1 LVLLIITENPIPH
14 QPVLSHQMNLS
25 QYIDHTNLKPIAT
38 KEDIHLI
45 CKEAIEHNFKAV
57 CISPYYLDIAYKE
70 LKESKVKV
78 CTVVGFPFGY
88 SHVATKMEAISKAIN
103 GGADELDVVVNLSAV
118 KNKDWDTV
126 ESEIDSITTVTK
138 LKGNKVLKL
147 ILETAY
153 LDREELEILC
163 NLCIKSNVD
172 FAKTSTGY
180 ASSGANIEDVIF
192 MKSILGDK
200 VAIKASGGIKD
211 AIFAKKLIEA
221 GASRLGTSSGTKLI
235 YN

>member
-1 LVLLIITENPIPH
+1 
-14 QPVLSHQMNLS
+14 MNLN
-25 QYIDHTNLKPIAT
+25 QFIDHTNLKPIAT
-38 KEDIHLI
+38 QEDIKTL
-45 CKEAIEHNFKAV
+45 CQEAVEYNFKAV
-57 CISPYYLDIAYKE
+57 CISPYYLDIAQRE
-70 LKESKVKV
+70 LKDSDVSL
-78 CTVVGFPFGY
+78 CTVIGFPFGY
-88 SHVATKMEAISKAIN
+88 NHVATKMEAISKAIN
-103 GGADELDVVVNLSAV
+103 GGADELDIVVNLSAI
-118 KNKDWDTV
+118 KSQDWDTV

-153 LDREELEILC
+153 LNREELERLC

-180 ASSGANIEDVIF
+180 APTGANLDDVIF

-211 AIFAKKLIEA
+211 ITFAKSLIDA
-221 GASRLGTSSGTKLI
+221 GATRLGTSSGKKLI
-235 YN
+235 SF

>member
-1 LVLLIITENPIPH
+1 
-14 QPVLSHQMNLS
+14 MNLN
-25 QYIDHTNLKPIAT
+25 QFIDHTNLKPTAT
-38 KEDIHLI
+38 QEDIKILS
-45 CKEAIEHNFKAV
+45 KEAIEYNFKAV
-57 CISPYYLDIAYKE
+57 CVSPYYLDIARRE
-70 LKESKVKV
+70 LKNSDVKL
-78 CTVVGFPFGY
+78 CTVIGFPFGY

-103 GGADELDVVVNLSAV
+103 EGADELDVVVNLSAV
-118 KNKDWDTV
+118 KNQDWDTV

-153 LDREELEILC
+153 LNREELERLC

-180 ASSGANIEDVIF
+180 APSGAKLEDIVF
-192 MKSILGDK
+192 MKSILGDT

-211 AIFAKKLIEA
+211 SSFANALIEA
-221 GASRLGTSSGTKLI
+221 GATRLGTSSGKNLI
-235 YN
+235 SI

>member
-1 LVLLIITENPIPH
+1 
-14 QPVLSHQMNLS
+14 MNINR
-25 QYIDHTNLKPIAT
+25 YIDHTNLKPTAT
-38 KEDIHLI
+38 KEDIIQL
-45 CKEAIEHNFKAV
+45 CKDAKEHNFKAV
-57 CISPYYLDIAYKE
+57 CVAPYYLDLAKKQL
-70 LKESKVKV
+70 LKTEVKV
-78 CTVVGFPFGY
+78 CTVIGFPFGY
-88 SHVATKMEAISKAIN
+88 DHVATKMEAISKAIN

-118 KNKDWDTV
+118 KNGDWEVV

-153 LDREELEILC
+153 LNREELERLC

-180 ASSGANIEDVIF
+180 APSGANLEDVIF

-200 VAIKASGGIKD
+200 VKIKASGGIKD
-211 AIFAKKLIEA
+211 SEFAEKLVSA
-221 GASRLGTSSGTKLI
+221 GATRLGTSSGIKIITHQ
-235 YN
+235 

>member
-1 LVLLIITENPIPH
+1 
-14 QPVLSHQMNLS
+14 MNLN
-25 QYIDHTNLKPIAT
+25 QFIDHTNLKPTAT
-38 KEDIHLI
+38 QEDIKILS
-45 CKEAIEHNFKAV
+45 KEAIEYNFKAV
-57 CISPYYLDIAYKE
+57 CVSPYYLDIARRE
-70 LKESKVKV
+70 LKNSDVKL
-78 CTVVGFPFGY
+78 CTVIGFPFGY

-103 GGADELDVVVNLSAV
+103 EGADELDVVVNLSAV
-118 KNKDWDTV
+118 KNQDWDTV

-153 LDREELEILC
+153 LNREELERLC

-180 ASSGANIEDVIF
+180 APSGAKLEDIVF
-192 MKSILGDK
+192 MKSILGDT

-211 AIFAKKLIEA
+211 SNFANALIEA
-221 GASRLGTSSGTKLI
+221 GATRLGTSSGKNLI
-235 YN
+235 SI